1 MKNFFKNY
9 RTIFTGFI
17 FFVLCFL
24 TLSCEKKEEVQE
36 KSEPV
41 SVKLNKYI
49 DSVYKSE
56 KLPGIV
62 AEIFTP
68 DLTYKYKVGKG
79 DLQTGVDRR
88 YDDKIRIGSIT
99 KTFTAT
105 VILQLIQEGKFK
117 LDDSLSKFF
126 PEYPNSE
133 NIKIRQILDMTS
145 GIPDFLADT
154 SILNK
159 FFYDRTAKL
168 TEKEIF
174 DATIKLGP
182 AFPPGTSWQY
192 SNGNYNILGMI
203 IEKVTGKKVGDE
215 ITDRIIKPLGL
226 VNTEYPVEDFM
237 TGEYCHGYMKDT
249 ITGELTDVTIIDP
262 SITGAAGCMT
272 SNFTDLKI
280 YGLALAKGTML
291 NKEMQEQ
298 RLKFVKTG
306 IVDFATYGLGIFD
319 LGGFIGH
326 NGGITGF
333 NTMMCYNPD
342 LDALFLVS
350 VNEFGPKGGAVDK
363 IFTELAK
370 IVYPDKNLFK

>member
-9 RTIFTGFI
+9 RSVVTCIAVYFLLLSSGLSEK
-17 FFVLCFL
+17 VLA
-24 TLSCEKKEEVQE
+24 QIN
-36 KSEPV
+36 SE
-41 SVKLNKYI
+41 SITRSLNSYI
-49 DSVYKSE
+49 DSVYNAE
-56 KLPGIV
+56 NLPGVV

-68 DLTYKYKVGKG
+68 DFTYQYKVGKG
-79 DLQTGVDRR
+79 DLQTGVERR
-88 YDDKIRIGSIT
+88 YDDKIRVGSIT

-105 VILQLIQEGKFK
+105 VILQLIQEGKFA
-117 LDDSLSKFF
+117 LEDPLSKFF

-133 NIKIRQILDMTS
+133 NIKIREILDMTS
-145 GIPDFLADT
+145 GIPDFLEDPT
-154 SILNK
+154 LGND
-159 FFYDRTAKL
+159 FFYNRTAKV
-168 TEKEIF
+168 TEREIF
-174 DATIKLGP
+174 DATIELGP

-203 IEKVTGKKVGDE
+203 IEKVTGNKVGDE
-215 ITDRIIKPLGL
+215 ITNRIIKTLGL
-226 VNTEYPVEDFM
+226 VNTEYPVENFI
-237 TGEYCHGYMKDT
+237 TGDYSHGYMTDT
-249 ITGELTDVTIIDP
+249 ATGKIIDVTIIDP
-262 SITGAAGCMT
+262 SITGAAGCIV

-280 YGLALAKGTML
+280 YGLALAKGSML

-319 LGGFIGH
+319 IGGFIGH

-333 NTMMCYNPD
+333 NTMMCYNPE

-363 IFTELAK
+363 IFMELAK